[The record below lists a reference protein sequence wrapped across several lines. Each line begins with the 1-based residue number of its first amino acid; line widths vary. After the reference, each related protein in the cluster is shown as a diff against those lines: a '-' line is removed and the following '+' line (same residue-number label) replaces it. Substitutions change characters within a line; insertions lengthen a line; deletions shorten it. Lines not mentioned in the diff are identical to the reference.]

1 MNLIKNLAIARAKKG
16 NGAYHHREKLPSFA
30 PPPLLRYYTPCFLF
44 SRHFCVPTFL
54 AIFTRNVIG
63 QVQSRPSKNFFFLS
77 SKEICSFSSFFGK
90 FLRSFRR
97 MDEYNFFAKNFTEDY
112 ESWTH
117 IFYLIIL
124 WIFRIVVEGEEEG
137 KKKNCFLWNTGK
149 TEYLFVCLFIYLFI
163 FNFVCFLLKH
173 RAFEIKIKQYFVF
186 IKCTAHN
193 VVNNKMKIISISR

>member
-30 PPPLLRYYTPCFLF
+30 PPPSCDIIPPVFYLADTFAFRLF
-44 SRHFCVPTFL
+44 SPFLRATSSDRCNLVPQRT
-54 AIFTRNVIG
+54 
-63 QVQSRPSKNFFFLS
+63 
-77 SKEICSFSSFFGK
+77 FSSFLRRKYVLFHRSLGNFFDRFVEWTSTI
-90 FLRSFRR
+90 FLRRISRKIMNRERIFSIWLFCGYFVLLLRGRR
-97 MDEYNFFAKNFTEDY
+97 
-112 ESWTH
+112 
-117 IFYLIIL
+117 
-124 WIFRIVVEGEEEG
+124 RG
-137 KKKNCFLWNTGK
+137 KKNCFLWNTGK